1 MMYSLAHNSCFARLR
16 IANLRIA
23 SLRIALGVLLV
34 SFSLS
39 ACGYR
44 LAGTADLPPELSS
57 IYLVTGDIS
66 ESQSRALRRRMANAG
81 VTLVSQLDQQSVQLN
96 VSLQVEPDRQ
106 LATSARDGA
115 IVRRI
120 SRGLTFSVKAADG
133 QTIAATQTLRQQNDV
148 FLNDDNLAA
157 SNREQETVTLELE
170 QSLFDQLIRQ
180 LILI

>member
-1 MMYSLAHNSCFARLR
+1 MISTLAHHRCFT
-16 IANLRIA
+16 
-23 SLRIALGVLLV
+23 SLRIALVVLLV
-34 SFSLS
+34 SLSLS

-57 IYLVTGDIS
+57 IYLVTNNIS
-66 ESQSRALRRRMANAG
+66 ESQSRALQRSLENGGAT
-81 VTLVSQLDQQSVQLN
+81 VVSQLDQQSVQLN
-96 VSLQVEPDRQ
+96 VSLKVEPTRQ

-133 QTIAATQTLRQQNDV
+133 QTIVAPQTLRQQKNAY
-148 FLNDDNLAA
+148 LNDDSLTA
-157 SNREQETVTLELE
+157 SNREEEAVTRELE

-180 LILI
+180 LAQI

>member
-1 MMYSLAHNSCFARLR
+1 MISTLAHHRCFARLR
-16 IANLRIA
+16 I
-23 SLRIALGVLLV
+23 VLVVVLV
-34 SFSLS
+34 SLSLS

-57 IYLVTGDIS
+57 IYLVTSDIS
-66 ESQSRALRRRMANAG
+66 ESQSRALQRSLENGGA
-81 VTLVSQLDQQSVQLN
+81 TLVSQLDQQSVQLN
-96 VSLQVEPDRQ
+96 VSLKVEPTRQ

-133 QTIAATQTLRQQNDV
+133 QTIVASQTLRQQKNV
-148 FLNDDNLAA
+148 YLNDDSLTA
-157 SNREQETVTLELE
+157 SNREQETVTRELE

-180 LILI
+180 LAQI